1 MRRVSSITLLA
12 VLASAAIA
20 AGQGGGQTTA
30 QEPSFRAAT
39 HTVSVYATVF
49 DNTGRIV
56 PNLTRD
62 DFEVYD
68 QGKLQDL
75 SIFTNDIQP
84 FSVVVM
90 LDRSGSMVSN
100 FDLERDGAEVF
111 VANLLAKDKARIGS
125 FSNRIQIDPVTFT
138 SDRDTL
144 IRILHEELQPPGV
157 TPLWNATSAAM
168 NAVARQEG
176 RRVVLLFT
184 DGFDNPERPGF
195 NVTFTDV
202 HERSRTEEIMVYAIG
217 LADTCAKL
225 DSLSADA
232 GGGARFQTRGGG
244 PPVGVGGPDRAK
256 PPKTVPKP
264 GNPLI
269 PGSTPIGP
277 NLIIPL
283 DKLFNRHNGDK
294 PCDGGKPDPNLKD
307 LAADGGGG
315 YYELKSADDLG
326 ATFARI
332 ADELHHQYLLAFTA
346 TKLDGK
352 THDLEVRVKRAGLTI
367 RSRRSYIASPGR

>member
-1 MRRVSSITLLA
+1 
-12 VLASAAIA
+12 
-20 AGQGGGQTTA
+20 
-30 QEPSFRAAT
+30 
-39 HTVSVYATVF
+39 
-49 DNTGRIV
+49 
-56 PNLTRD
+56 
-62 DFEVYD
+62 
-68 QGKLQDL
+68 
-75 SIFTNDIQP
+75 
-84 FSVVVM
+84 
-90 LDRSGSMVSN
+90 
-100 FDLERDGAEVF
+100 
-111 VANLLAKDKARIGS
+111 
-125 FSNRIQIDPVTFT
+125 
-138 SDRDTL
+138 
-144 IRILHEELQPPGV
+144 
-157 TPLWNATSAAM
+157 
-168 NAVARQEG
+168 
-176 RRVVLLFT
+176 
-184 DGFDNPERPGF
+184 
-195 NVTFTDV
+195 
-202 HERSRTEEIMVYAIG
+202 
-217 LADTCAKL
+217 L